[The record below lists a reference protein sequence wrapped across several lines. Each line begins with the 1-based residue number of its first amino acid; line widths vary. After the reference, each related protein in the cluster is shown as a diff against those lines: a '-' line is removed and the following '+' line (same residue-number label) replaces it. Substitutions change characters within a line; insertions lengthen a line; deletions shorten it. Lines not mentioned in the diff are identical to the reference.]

1 MSYLFFIANKRLT
14 VLHRRS
20 HNFDV
25 RVSPEYREVIMRS
38 ELDANLK
45 EAIKSQE
52 KQRVATLRLINAA
65 IKDRD
70 IAVRSEENTEG
81 VSDAEII
88 LILSNM
94 VKQRKQS
101 IIQYEEGGR
110 VELAERER
118 EEIKIIQEFLPNQLT
133 DEEIHKEITKII
145 DAHEQ
150 LTIKDMGKIMGEL
163 KEKFSGRMDFGKAS
177 GIVKALL
184 K

>member
-1 MSYLFFIANKRLT
+1 
-14 VLHRRS
+14 
-20 HNFDV
+20 
-25 RVSPEYREVIMRS
+25 MRS

-81 VSDAEII
+81 VSNAEII

-118 EEIKIIQEFLPNQLT
+118 EEIKIIQEFLPNQLS
-133 DEEIHKEITKII
+133 DEEIHIEVSKII
-145 DAHEQ
+145 KANER

>member
-1 MSYLFFIANKRLT
+1 
-14 VLHRRS
+14 
-20 HNFDV
+20 
-25 RVSPEYREVIMRS
+25 MRS
-38 ELDANLK
+38 ELNTNLK

-110 VELAERER
+110 IELAERER

-133 DEEIHKEITKII
+133 DEEIHIEISKLI
-145 DAHEQ
+145 DAREQ
-150 LTIKDMGKIMGEL
+150 LTIKDMGKIMSEL

>member
-1 MSYLFFIANKRLT
+1 
-14 VLHRRS
+14 
-20 HNFDV
+20 
-25 RVSPEYREVIMRS
+25 MRS

-133 DEEIHKEITKII
+133 DEEIHIEISKLI
-145 DAHEQ
+145 DAQEQ
-150 LTIKDMGKIMGEL
+150 LTIKDMGKIMGQL
-163 KEKFSGRMDFGKAS
+163 KEKFSGRMDLS
-177 GIVKALL
+177 LIHI
-184 K
+184 

>member
-1 MSYLFFIANKRLT
+1 
-14 VLHRRS
+14 
-20 HNFDV
+20 
-25 RVSPEYREVIMRS
+25 MRS

-110 VELAERER
+110 IELAERER

-133 DEEIHKEITKII
+133 NEEIQAEISKII
-145 DAHEQ
+145 DAEDQ
-150 LTIKDMGKIMGEL
+150 LSIKDMGKIMGEL
-163 KEKFSGRMDFGKAS
+163 KNKFSGRMDFGKAS
-177 GIVKALL
+177 EIVKALL

>member
-1 MSYLFFIANKRLT
+1 
-14 VLHRRS
+14 
-20 HNFDV
+20 
-25 RVSPEYREVIMRS
+25 MRS
-38 ELDANLK
+38 ELATNLK

-110 VELAERER
+110 IELAERER

-133 DEEIHKEITKII
+133 DEEIHIEISKLI
-145 DAHEQ
+145 DAQEQ
-150 LTIKDMGKIMGEL
+150 LTIKDMGKIMSEL

>member
-1 MSYLFFIANKRLT
+1 
-14 VLHRRS
+14 
-20 HNFDV
+20 
-25 RVSPEYREVIMRS
+25 MRS
-38 ELDANLK
+38 ELDENLK

-81 VSDAEII
+81 VSDDEII

-110 VELAERER
+110 IELAERER

-133 DEEIHKEITKII
+133 NDEIQAEISKII
-145 DAHEQ
+145 DAEDQ
-150 LTIKDMGKIMGEL
+150 LSIKDMGKIMGEL
-163 KEKFSGRMDFGKAS
+163 KNKFSGRMDFGKAS
-177 GIVKALL
+177 EIVKALL
-184 K
+184 R

>member
-1 MSYLFFIANKRLT
+1 
-14 VLHRRS
+14 
-20 HNFDV
+20 
-25 RVSPEYREVIMRS
+25 MRS

-133 DEEIHKEITKII
+133 DEEIHTEVSKII
-145 DAHEQ
+145 NAHDQ
-150 LTIKDMGKIMGEL
+150 LTIKDMGKIMGQL

-177 GIVKALL
+177 GVVKALL

>member
-1 MSYLFFIANKRLT
+1 
-14 VLHRRS
+14 
-20 HNFDV
+20 
-25 RVSPEYREVIMRS
+25 MRS

-88 LILSNM
+88 SILSNM

-133 DEEIHKEITKII
+133 DEEIHIEISKLI
-145 DAHEQ
+145 DAQEQ
-150 LTIKDMGKIMGEL
+150 LTIKDMGKVMSEL

>member
-1 MSYLFFIANKRLT
+1 
-14 VLHRRS
+14 
-20 HNFDV
+20 
-25 RVSPEYREVIMRS
+25 MRS

-52 KQRVATLRLINAA
+52 KQRLATLRLINAA

-110 VELAERER
+110 IELAERER

-133 DEEIHKEITKII
+133 DEEIHIEISRLI
-145 DAHEQ
+145 DAQEQ
-150 LTIKDMGKIMGEL
+150 LTIKDMGKIMSDL

>member
-1 MSYLFFIANKRLT
+1 
-14 VLHRRS
+14 
-20 HNFDV
+20 
-25 RVSPEYREVIMRS
+25 MRS

-118 EEIKIIQEFLPNQLT
+118 EEIKIIQEFLPHQLT
-133 DEEIHKEITKII
+133 DEEINIEISKII

>member
-1 MSYLFFIANKRLT
+1 
-14 VLHRRS
+14 
-20 HNFDV
+20 
-25 RVSPEYREVIMRS
+25 MRS

-52 KQRVATLRLINAA
+52 KQRVATLSLINAA

-118 EEIKIIQEFLPNQLT
+118 EEIKIIQEFLPNQLS
-133 DEEIHKEITKII
+133 DEEIHIEISKII
-145 DAHEQ
+145 KANEQ

-163 KEKFSGRMDFGKAS
+163 KEKYSGRMDFGKAS

>member
-1 MSYLFFIANKRLT
+1 
-14 VLHRRS
+14 
-20 HNFDV
+20 
-25 RVSPEYREVIMRS
+25 MRS
-38 ELDANLK
+38 ELDENLK

-81 VSDAEII
+81 VSDDEII

-110 VELAERER
+110 IELAERER

-133 DEEIHKEITKII
+133 NEEIQTEISKII
-145 DAHEQ
+145 DAEDQ
-150 LTIKDMGKIMGEL
+150 LSIKDMGKIMGEL
-163 KEKFSGRMDFGKAS
+163 KNRFSGRMDFGKAS
-177 GIVKALL
+177 EIVKALL

>member
-1 MSYLFFIANKRLT
+1 
-14 VLHRRS
+14 
-20 HNFDV
+20 
-25 RVSPEYREVIMRS
+25 MRS
-38 ELDANLK
+38 ELNSNLK

-101 IIQYEEGGR
+101 IIQYEEAGR

-133 DEEIHKEITKII
+133 DEEIHTEVSKII

-150 LTIKDMGKIMGEL
+150 LTIKDMGKIMGQL

>member
-1 MSYLFFIANKRLT
+1 
-14 VLHRRS
+14 
-20 HNFDV
+20 
-25 RVSPEYREVIMRS
+25 MRS

-101 IIQYEEGGR
+101 IVQYEEGGR

-133 DEEIHKEITKII
+133 NEEIQTEISKII
-145 DAHEQ
+145 DAEEQ
-150 LTIKDMGKIMGEL
+150 LSIKDMGKIMGEL
-163 KEKFSGRMDFGKAS
+163 KNRFSGRMDFGKAS

>member
-1 MSYLFFIANKRLT
+1 
-14 VLHRRS
+14 
-20 HNFDV
+20 
-25 RVSPEYREVIMRS
+25 MRS
-38 ELDANLK
+38 ELDENLK
-45 EAIKSQE
+45 KAIKSQE

-81 VSDAEII
+81 VSDDEII

-101 IIQYEEGGR
+101 IVQYEEGGR
-110 VELAERER
+110 IELAERER

-133 DEEIHKEITKII
+133 EEEIEVEVSKII
-145 DAHEQ
+145 DAGDQ
-150 LTIKDMGKIMGEL
+150 LSIKDIGKIMGEL
-163 KEKFSGRMDFGKAS
+163 KAKFSGRMDFGKAS
-177 GIVKALL
+177 EIVKALL

>member
-1 MSYLFFIANKRLT
+1 
-14 VLHRRS
+14 
-20 HNFDV
+20 
-25 RVSPEYREVIMRS
+25 MRS

-133 DEEIHKEITKII
+133 DEEIHIEISKLI
-145 DAHEQ
+145 DAQEQ
-150 LTIKDMGKIMGEL
+150 LTIKDMGKIMSDL

>member
-1 MSYLFFIANKRLT
+1 
-14 VLHRRS
+14 
-20 HNFDV
+20 
-25 RVSPEYREVIMRS
+25 MRS

-110 VELAERER
+110 IELAERER
-118 EEIKIIQEFLPNQLT
+118 EEIKIIQEFLPDQLT
-133 DEEIHKEITKII
+133 DEEIHIEISKLI
-145 DAHEQ
+145 DAQEQ
-150 LTIKDMGKIMGEL
+150 LTIKDMGKIMSEL
-163 KEKFSGRMDFGKAS
+163 KGKFSGRMDFGKAS

>member
-1 MSYLFFIANKRLT
+1 
-14 VLHRRS
+14 
-20 HNFDV
+20 
-25 RVSPEYREVIMRS
+25 MRS

-133 DEEIHKEITKII
+133 DDEIHTEVSKII
-145 DAHEQ
+145 NAHEQ
-150 LTIKDMGKIMGEL
+150 LTIKDMGKIMGQL

>member
-1 MSYLFFIANKRLT
+1 
-14 VLHRRS
+14 
-20 HNFDV
+20 
-25 RVSPEYREVIMRS
+25 MRS
-38 ELDANLK
+38 ELDDNLK

-52 KQRVATLRLINAA
+52 KQRIATLRLINAA

-81 VSDAEII
+81 VSDDEII

-110 VELAERER
+110 IELAERER

-133 DEEIHKEITKII
+133 NEEIEFEISKII
-145 DAHEQ
+145 DAKDQ
-150 LTIKDMGKIMGEL
+150 LSIKDMGKIMGEL
-163 KEKFSGRMDFGKAS
+163 KNRFSGRMDFGKAS
-177 GIVKALL
+177 EIVKALL

>member
-1 MSYLFFIANKRLT
+1 
-14 VLHRRS
+14 
-20 HNFDV
+20 
-25 RVSPEYREVIMRS
+25 MRS
-38 ELDANLK
+38 ELDENLK

-81 VSDAEII
+81 VSDDEII

-110 VELAERER
+110 IELAERER
-118 EEIKIIQEFLPNQLT
+118 AEIKIIQEFLPNQLT
-133 DEEIHKEITKII
+133 NDEIQAEISKII
-145 DAHEQ
+145 DAEDQ
-150 LTIKDMGKIMGEL
+150 LSIKDMGKIMGEL
-163 KEKFSGRMDFGKAS
+163 KNKFSGRMDFGKAS
-177 GIVKALL
+177 EIVKALL
-184 K
+184 R

>member
-1 MSYLFFIANKRLT
+1 
-14 VLHRRS
+14 
-20 HNFDV
+20 
-25 RVSPEYREVIMRS
+25 MRS

-81 VSDAEII
+81 VSNAEII

-133 DEEIHKEITKII
+133 DEEIHIEVSKII
-145 DAHEQ
+145 KANEQ